1 MTYEATHQRIGAMC
15 TTRSANDANDI
26 ATETEL
32 RRMGGEEL
40 MNDPSPYDDFRVHSR
55 HRRAMGGAAVN
66 YSPLKREACPWRYAA
81 EGASETCGGL
91 TAARREMFTAAM
103 WSASP
108 ECPQAT
114 QEKVS

>member
-1 MTYEATHQRIGAMC
+1 MKRDK
-15 TTRSANDANDI
+15 S
-26 ATETEL
+26 
-32 RRMGGEEL
+32 
-40 MNDPSPYDDFRVHSR
+40 MNPT
-55 HRRAMGGAAVN
+55 VN
-66 YSPLKREACPWRYAA
+66 YSPLKREACPWRYAV

>member
-1 MTYEATHQRIGAMC
+1 MEATATLYDGTKVRGRL
-15 TTRSANDANDI
+15 TTDHAASSYGQPVFVDDAGQAYDWFTVTDI
-26 ATETEL
+26 STPS
-32 RRMGGEEL
+32 EERK
-40 MNDPSPYDDFRVHSR
+40 MHK
-55 HRRAMGGAAVN
+55 VN

>member
-1 MTYEATHQRIGAMC
+1 MVCVTKNDETRATFCARVVRAP
-15 TTRSANDANDI
+15 TTRKSK
-26 ATETEL
+26 
-32 RRMGGEEL
+32 
-40 MNDPSPYDDFRVHSR
+40 
-55 HRRAMGGAAVN
+55 VN